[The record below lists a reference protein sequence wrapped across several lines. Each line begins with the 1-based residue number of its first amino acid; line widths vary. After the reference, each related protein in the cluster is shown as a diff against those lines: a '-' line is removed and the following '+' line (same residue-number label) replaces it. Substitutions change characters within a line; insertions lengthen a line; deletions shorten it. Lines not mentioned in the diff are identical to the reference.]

1 MWNRYGSNKT
11 KIFSDLQG
19 HVGQLHKSYLILIS
33 IKFKDTFIILLNSS
47 KDDTSG
53 DYQKILL
60 KLIGENYV
68 PVINNIVQNNTSER
82 KNSNTSVSNSSNY
95 A

>member
-11 KIFSDLQG
+11 KIFSDLCFQG

-47 KDDTSG
+47 KGDTSG

-60 KLIGENYV
+60 KLIGE
-68 PVINNIVQNNTSER
+68 S
-82 KNSNTSVSNSSNY
+82 
-95 A
+95 